1 MGTVYDNKEY
11 KPLKGG
17 NKSPNEFIEKMEKV
31 YSTDTPWHF
40 RARNF
45 QSYELG
51 FDSQLAIDADLK
63 TMSRIWNVL
72 SAQFNL
78 IMITEFYW
86 ESLILIKDSVSTYSK
101 FFIFKIIQN
110 KNSQNTLKGSPMHE
124 LD

>member
-1 MGTVYDNKEY
+1 
-11 KPLKGG
+11 
-17 NKSPNEFIEKMEKV
+17 MEKV